1 PDRNATSATSTS
13 GSPSARQPRPPRS
26 TPSTPAAK
34 HASPSPPASSTSSTP
49 TSPSRS
55 PSHSPTKAIGFD
67 RKMPD
72 VDFDSLELPPTGTLP
87 LGVPGAGRE
96 GGARNRQQ
104 PRRSKRQSAQPSVEV
119 E

>member
-1 PDRNATSATSTS
+1 MIKADIAVALCLSLT
-13 GSPSARQPRPPRS
+13 
-26 TPSTPAAK
+26 
-34 HASPSPPASSTSSTP
+34 H
-49 TSPSRS
+49 
-55 PSHSPTKAIGFD
+55 KAIGFD